1 MSENFS
7 KSQLEQMRVADL
19 KNIAENY
26 SIDASGMK
34 KADLVEAI
42 LDVDDED
49 KQAEVNVEFD
59 NETDTDNNKSSYSDS
74 KPEAYDDKDI
84 KDTLDEITPEEEEL
98 TAVKPSVT
106 ESFETEDHKNDPV
119 TQVSKSN
126 KVIIKNGIAPL
137 YHDKNCTKILS
148 RVSGKLIVLSEFE
161 NSTKVRGFVSGYGP
175 IVGFIRK

>member
-26 SIDASGMK
+26 SIDVSGMK

-42 LDVDDED
+42 LDADDED
-49 KQAEVNVEFD
+49 KQSEVSIEFD
-59 NETDTDNNKSSYSDS
+59 NETTDSDVENIDDIKESKS
-74 KPEAYDDKDI
+74 YDDQEI
-84 KDTLDEITPEEEEL
+84 EDTSDEEECEACKL
-98 TAVKPSVT
+98 PVPDSSETAEPKTALVSSV
-106 ESFETEDHKNDPV
+106 SND
-119 TQVSKSN
+119 T

-137 YHDKNCTKILS
+137 YNDKNCTKILS